1 MFARAR
7 RGATGVVT
15 VHMHIYICTHNI
27 YIYTYICMYTCVHTV
42 CIRAKIFAHTHVYKW
57 DPLLRDSVSQLVTGY
72 YTSLISTLGPH
83 NEMRLPQADFLWR

>member
-1 MFARAR
+1 MEQLASLQYICIY
-7 RGATGVVT
+7 TY
-15 VHMHIYICTHNI
+15 VHIKKNIYIC
-27 YIYTYICMYTCVHTV
+27 IYTYICMYTCVHTV

-57 DPLLRDSVSQLVTGY
+57 DPLLRDSVPQLVTGY